1 MKYLTH
7 YIEEERI
14 KLFKDFGA
22 FFAFN
27 QEQADKG
34 IIKGVKYVSLGA
46 GLYCPKVNVDNLTT
60 GLDKIGEEGRAID
73 LKENGKEGI
82 IGRELSNF
90 ECYYTGDLTTALG
103 VLEPYGFTNKEIS
116 KVYSDNYLEMT
127 EDL

>member
-7 YIEEERI
+7 YIEEERT

-46 GLYCPKVNVDNLTT
+46 GLYCPKVNVDNLIS
-60 GLDKIGEEGRAID
+60 GLDRVGTDGMAKDIV
-73 LKENGKEGI
+73 ENGKEGI
-82 IGRELSNF
+82 IRRELSNF
-90 ECYYTGDLTTALG
+90 ECYYTGDLTTALD
-103 VLEPYGFTNKEIS
+103 VLEPYGFTDEEIS